1 MPAPGEGLSQGR
13 FDARCSPGFVGHGA
27 DGMVELNGFIVALPD
42 RKVAVDSTLAEVLEM
57 RTGHR
62 RGSTQALLA
71 SGWPMGTL
79 PRD

>member
-1 MPAPGEGLSQGR
+1 
-13 FDARCSPGFVGHGA
+13 
-27 DGMVELNGFIVALPD
+27 MVELNGFHVALPD
-42 RKVAVDSTLAEVLEM
+42 LRVAVDSTLAEVLEM